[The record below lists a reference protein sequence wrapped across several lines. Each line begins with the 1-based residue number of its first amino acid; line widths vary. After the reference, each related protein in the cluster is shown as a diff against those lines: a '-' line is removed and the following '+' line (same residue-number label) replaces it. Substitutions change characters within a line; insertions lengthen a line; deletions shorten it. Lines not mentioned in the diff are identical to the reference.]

1 MLTSLGDKKL
11 FLIGGKK
18 MQLNGRDINVDSLE
32 FAPFDYRNENPHL
45 EYAEFVGGQALSDE
59 ELYKLED
66 LQAAELHMQ
75 YMNTLY

>member
-1 MLTSLGDKKL
+1 MLTSLGDKK
-11 FLIGGKK
+11 
-18 MQLNGRDINVDSLE
+18 MQLNGKAIDVQSLE

-45 EYAEFVGGQALSDE
+45 EYAEFVGGQALSDG

-66 LQAAELHMQ
+66 MQAAELHMQ

>member
-1 MLTSLGDKKL
+1 MLTSLGDKKML
-11 FLIGGKK
+11 LSGKAIDV
-18 MQLNGRDINVDSLE
+18 QSLE

-66 LQAAELHMQ
+66 LQACELHAL
-75 YMNTLY
+75 YMDRLY

>member
-1 MLTSLGDKKL
+1 MLTSLGDKK
-11 FLIGGKK
+11 
-18 MQLNGRDINVDSLE
+18 MQLNGKAIDVQSLE

-66 LQAAELHMQ
+66 MQAAELHMQ

>member
-1 MLTSLGDKKL
+1 M

>member
-1 MLTSLGDKKL
+1 MLTSLGGKKML
-11 FLIGGKK
+11 LIGGKK

-32 FAPFDYRNENPHL
+32 FAPFDYRIENPHL

-66 LQAAELHMQ
+66 LQAAELHMH
-75 YMNTLY
+75 YMYTLY